1 MRVKNNYAKVTLAG
15 MSKIGFRDVYVLELQ
30 RASGPVDRL
39 YLDAQTYIPVRQNA
53 IRMTGTGAEAAEI
66 YLDDWR
72 EVDGI
77 KYPFS
82 VSQRVG
88 KLTLTFTVTEIK
100 HNVTIDP
107 SIFEPPKQ

>member
-1 MRVKNNYAKVTLAG
+1 

-30 RASGPVDRL
+30 PATGPMERV
-39 YLDAQTYIPVRQNA
+39 YLDAQTYIPVRINTV
-53 IRMTGTGAEAAEI
+53 RMSGTVAEPVEI

-72 EVDGI
+72 EVEGI

-82 VSQRVG
+82 ISERFA

-100 HNVTIDP
+100 HNVAIDA
-107 SIFEPPKQ
+107 SIFEPPRQQ